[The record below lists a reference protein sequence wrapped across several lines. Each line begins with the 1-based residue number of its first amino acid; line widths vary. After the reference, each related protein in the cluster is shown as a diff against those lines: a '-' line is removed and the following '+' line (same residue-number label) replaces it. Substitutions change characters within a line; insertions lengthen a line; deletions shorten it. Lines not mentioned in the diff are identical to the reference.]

1 MICSLRIENFALI
14 DEVTIRFDKG
24 FTIITGETGSGKSIL
39 LNALNLI
46 LGERANYSVIA
57 KHSDKSIV
65 EAEIDITGFG
75 LNDFFQ
81 KNELDYFDQ
90 TIVRREIT
98 SKGRSRAFINDTPV
112 QLSVLKTFSSQLI
125 HIHSQYNTLELKDVD
140 FQLKIL
146 DLLAGVLPE
155 KEKFEVDFK
164 RFIELK
170 KKWSALLVLAN
181 ENQKNADY
189 NAFQLNEL
197 TSLNLNQIEYDV
209 LIAELKKGE
218 NADEIRN
225 TFSEVLSFLSDNS
238 GVIDQIGQ
246 IQTALS
252 KRIDLDDSIQGMA
265 KRFDSISI
273 ELNDLSEEAEV
284 KLQELD
290 FDPRKLDELIVKVD
304 AYQRILQKHRLNSQ
318 SDLIELMN
326 SLSDNS
332 LSNEDLQEKIIQLE
346 EEIKSEEKR
355 LTDKANQLHQK
366 RLSAKSKIES
376 DIKKELFELK
386 LENTVLNF
394 KLTQSEKL
402 SLSGNSTLE
411 LLFSPNQGIEPV
423 PVHQAASGGEL
434 SRVMLALQNLMS
446 SKIKL
451 RTMLFDEIDTG
462 VSGDVA
468 QKMGATLQKM
478 GKEMQVI
485 AITHLPQVAAKGAQH
500 LKVTKGN
507 VNGVTQTSVV
517 ELSLEE
523 QIEEIAR
530 LMSGDVITS
539 SAIENAK
546 VLMEK

>member
-1 MICSLRIENFALI
+1 MISSLKIENFALI

-24 FTIITGETGSGKSIL
+24 FTVITGETGSGKSIL

-75 LNDFFQ
+75 LNDFFL

-90 TIVRREIT
+90 AIVRREIT

-155 KEKFEVDFK
+155 KEKFEIDFK
-164 RFIELK
+164 RFVELK
-170 KKWSALLVLAN
+170 KQVSSLITLSG

-197 TSLNLNQIEYDV
+197 TSLNLNQIEYDA
-209 LIAELKKGE
+209 LIADLKKGE

-246 IQTALS
+246 IKSSLS
-252 KRIDLDDSIQGMA
+252 KRIDLDESIQVMA

-273 ELNDLSEEAEV
+273 ELNDLSEEAEL
-284 KLQELD
+284 KLQELN

-304 AYQRILQKHRLNSQ
+304 AYQRILQKHRLNKQ

-326 SLSDNS
+326 SLAENS

-346 EEIKSEEKR
+346 EEIKSEDKR

-366 RLSAKSKIES
+366 RLNAKSKIES
-376 DIKKELFELK
+376 DIKKALFELK

-402 SLSGNSTLE
+402 SLSGNSVLE
-411 LLFSPNQGIEPV
+411 LLFSPNQGVEPV

-517 ELSLEE
+517 ELSLDER
-523 QIEEIAR
+523 IEETAR

-546 VLMEK
+546 VLMEE

>member
-1 MICSLRIENFALI
+1 MISSLRIENFALI

-24 FTIITGETGSGKSIL
+24 FTVITGETGSGKSIL

-81 KNELDYFDQ
+81 QNELDYFDQ

-112 QLSVLKTFSSQLI
+112 QLSVLKAFSSQLI

-146 DLLAGVLPE
+146 DLLADVFTE
-155 KEKFEVDFK
+155 KEKFEVDYK
-164 RFIELK
+164 RFLVSKKELNELIRL
-170 KKWSALLVLAN
+170 SV

-189 NAFQLNEL
+189 NAFQLEEL
-197 TSLNLNQIEYDV
+197 ESLNLDQNKFDT
-209 LIAELKKGE
+209 LIADLKKGE
-218 NADEIRN
+218 NADEIKN
-225 TFSEVLSFLSDNS
+225 TFSEVLSFL
-238 GVIDQIGQ
+238 GAGTGIIDQIGQ
-246 IQTALS
+246 IKSSLS
-252 KRIDLDDSIQGMA
+252 KRIGLDDSIQQVFE
-265 KRFDSISI
+265 RFDSIEI
-273 ELNDLSEEAEV
+273 ELNDLSDEV
-284 KLQELD
+284 ESKLQELD
-290 FDPRKLDELIVKVD
+290 FDPRKLDELISKVD
-304 AYQRILQKHRLNSQ
+304 VYQRVLQKHGLNDQ
-318 SDLIELMN
+318 DELLDLMN
-326 SLSDNS
+326 SLSAKTS
-332 LSNEDLQEKIIQLE
+332 SNEDVQERIKTLE
-346 EEIKSEEKR
+346 SELNVEEKR
-355 LTDKANQLHQK
+355 LTDKANQLHKK
-366 RLSAKSKIES
+366 RLNAKSKIEK
-376 DIKKELFELK
+376 DIVKALAELK
-386 LENTVLNF
+386 LENTVLIF
-394 KLTQSEKL
+394 KLSQSDKL
-402 SLSGNSTLE
+402 SSSGNSELE
-411 LLFSPNQGIEPV
+411 LLFSPNQGVEPV

-468 QKMGATLQKM
+468 QKMGATLKKM

-500 LKVTKGN
+500 LKVTKGT
-507 VNGVTQTSVV
+507 VKGVTQTSVF
-517 ELSLEE
+517 ELSLEDRINE
-523 QIEEIAR
+523 TAR
-530 LMSGDVITS
+530 LMSGDTITS

-546 VLMEK
+546 VLMQE

>member
-1 MICSLRIENFALI
+1 MITSLRIENFALI

-24 FTIITGETGSGKSIL
+24 FTVITGETGSGKSIL

-164 RFIELK
+164 RFVEMK
-170 KKWSALLVLAN
+170 KKLSALIVLAN

-197 TSLNLNQIEYDV
+197 SSLNLDQIDYDAM
-209 LIAELKKGE
+209 IAELKKGE

-225 TFSEVLSFLSDNS
+225 TFSEVMSFLNANS

-246 IQTALS
+246 IQTSLS
-252 KRIDLDDSIQGMA
+252 KRIDLDESIQEMA

-273 ELNDLSEEAEV
+273 ELNDLSEEAER

-290 FDPRKLDELIVKVD
+290 FDPRKLDELIAKVD
-304 AYQRILQKHRLNSQ
+304 AYQRVLQKHRLNSQ
-318 SDLIELMN
+318 SDLIELKN
-326 SLSDNS
+326 SLTDNS
-332 LSNEDLQEKIIQLE
+332 LSNVDLQEKITQLE
-346 EEIKSEEKR
+346 KEIKNEDNR

-366 RLSAKSKIES
+366 RLNAKSKIEN

-402 SLSGNSTLE
+402 SLSGNSELE
-411 LLFSPNQGIEPV
+411 LLFSPNHGIEPV

-517 ELSLEE
+517 ELSLDER
-523 QIEEIAR
+523 IEETAR

-546 VLMEK
+546 VLMEE